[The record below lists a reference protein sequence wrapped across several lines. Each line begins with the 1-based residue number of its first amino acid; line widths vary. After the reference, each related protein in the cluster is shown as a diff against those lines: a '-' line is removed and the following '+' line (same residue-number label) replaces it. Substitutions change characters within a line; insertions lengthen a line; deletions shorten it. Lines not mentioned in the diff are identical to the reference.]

1 MKNKIYTLLS
11 GIAMF
16 FFALNVQAQQTC
28 TLTNAGNVTTSNTPG
43 QCSAQVTVPSPT
55 VGAGCSSTATVVV
68 ASQNF
73 NASTL
78 IPAGWTTSFT
88 GSPAPA
94 SQFGPSFALPAN
106 ANFNGN
112 VARINSNAAFTGA
125 GSGTITSALIGQAP
139 VAGSTYRLRGDYAI
153 RRDFFGPTDQFLVQV
168 SSDGITWVTVFDA
181 PGAPNNA
188 AGSFDVAVTAQ
199 MSTNFRARFT
209 YVYSGW
215 NWWAEFDN
223 IQVVRLDPIPA
234 QIVNSFNNTNN
245 ASGVYPVGTTTITWT
260 VVGTNVTTTQT
271 VTVNDTEAPQITCP
285 AAVTFTLP
293 EGACTVPYFFNI
305 PVTDNCPPGTVTLN
319 GPAGAPVAGQG
330 SALACSAGPNS
341 IITRVNVGSL
351 LPGSL
356 LSGITYVHD
365 QAGAT
370 GTGTG
375 TINVFCAPFNTTN
388 IPYAAGGFTPF
399 AIASFTYG
407 PQFNGQIR
415 TINFANPV
423 AIPANCGAIWIEI
436 IVPTARVVHTPAGT
450 GTNTWIVAPACGLNV
465 PGTFISVGFAL
476 DAAMSIV
483 TVQPPIAAVPFTPS
497 PNPTNINQ
505 YKSGD
510 NLPVGTHCFRYRA
523 TDNAG
528 NNSAVCNW
536 CVTVNPISPITAN
549 MVCNNHVNVSLDANC
564 QVRLN
569 PDMLLEG
576 SNYGCFDN
584 YQIRVW
590 PFGNQAQAT
599 GNVNNV
605 SVAFPCGTHTYEVIN
620 QAGNRCWGTFTIED
634 KTAPTLTCEC
644 ANGFILVPI
653 TSLTS
658 NLTAASPRFARP
670 SVVSVPFGACAP
682 AGVNTYPYQAFTIN
696 IPSAGSRTFT
706 SVSLPGSGTTDNF
719 LALYINSFNPAAPCQ
734 NLVLSNDDT
743 NGLLAAITYNFPGP
757 GTYVLVNT
765 TFSSAPALPSN
776 WAINITGGAVNSS
789 TPCTVACYDVDAF
802 MAQTLTNFTAS
813 SPAALPQAIQNRI
826 SWTPECCG
834 PVTVTISNHKFI
846 NDMCEG
852 GTLVRKWLVRDASG
866 NTAQCEQTFFV
877 TNIGFNQV
885 FIPNTPVDLT
895 CKDATDPE
903 SIVAKTGDVRNGY
916 PYIVRGNTF
925 VPVNGSI
932 CKIFCTYNDTEI
944 TACGA
949 HCHGN
954 KKVIRTWTC
963 LDWCTG
969 QTATVTQVIKATD
982 DEAPTAILKDTV
994 VSTRPWDCTA
1004 DFFVP
1009 NPWELH
1015 DDCDINPQWTV
1026 KGPVGVQIVPAVQ
1039 VVNGQ
1044 TQPHPVYKWR
1054 AVGAPKGVH
1063 TFKYTFVDC
1072 CGNERVLTNQVTVE
1086 DKTPPTPIAK
1096 RDIVIGLVPGYDANG
1111 FPDGQAKLFARDVDN
1126 GSHDNCSAVRLDI
1139 RRPKGPSCG
1148 NDGLITNPATGA
1160 RHNNN
1165 LTFSNRVN
1173 MPNYSPNDTDGAEF
1187 VKFCC
1192 ADLDALDVDANGDGV
1207 INDLDRGFVEVIL
1220 RVWDDGNMN
1229 GIIGDAGDNWNETW
1243 AFVKVEQKVP
1253 PVLTCPPDATIHC
1266 DWAIQTSTTER
1277 SIDGVDFTKTGL
1289 PTAVGVCANP
1299 PIRFRDVLQ
1308 LNQCGIGTINRTF
1321 SITANGVTRQCQ
1333 QRITVAPS
1341 TSTQQWVVTPPS
1353 SSVPEVGCD
1362 GPTEAQIKA
1371 NQPTWVNG
1379 PCDVIG
1385 ISTKKWEFEFE
1396 DGVCKKW
1403 VVEYKLVNWCTNE
1416 ERGPY
1421 TKMFVYKDVVPPTFD
1436 KCRDTMFGVDQNCEI
1451 RFLTLTKRAND
1462 TGGCIENGWI
1472 KWVVIVD
1479 LWADGTPDYEW
1490 SSFLPVGNDVNNANT
1505 GNFNAIQDNNGN
1517 GIKDIYLAPTANGGE
1532 VTIRI
1537 PEPIVGKMS
1546 NHKVTWKATDG
1557 CHNYSTCHEDF
1568 MVADKKPPTPVC
1580 VPLSTALMAD
1590 PDGSGPMRPM
1600 VELWAIDFNVKSF
1613 DNCTDERDLLYTFDN
1628 TAPQVTDKTV
1638 FNRLINIDIPHY
1650 FDKTGGLLR
1659 FPADMTN
1666 AQQRAIV
1673 EKYMRGEENT
1683 AGNGV
1688 IQLWNPAQ
1696 RSSAKVWTDRELA
1709 PNTNK
1714 GNVDVMMSVW
1724 DKKFNVDFC
1733 WTNLQLICNTCPGGT
1748 IGSKVIA
1755 GTVAT
1760 EAGQNVSQVSVSFGS
1775 NQPEYPRAVMTGSNG
1790 QYAMSHL
1797 ELLSYE
1803 VSANKDNDY
1812 TNGVSTLDLVLI
1824 QRHILNQ
1831 QKLNSPYK
1839 LIAADATNDGK
1850 VTAADITELRKLI
1863 LGVTNDLPNNTSWR
1877 FPIAAQTMDA
1887 ENPWP
1892 FAEVISIPA
1901 LIEDMSNQ
1909 NFVAVKVGDVNGSVS
1924 ANVSDP
1930 ALESRSAKV
1939 VRFTAED
1946 RNVAAGER
1954 VAVAISGADFA
1965 DVYGYQFTMNLNGAS
1980 FAEIVPGAV
1989 DMTANNIG
1997 VLASD
2002 VVTMSYASRNGVTV
2016 SDDETLFTVV
2026 LKAEKAGRLSEM
2038 MSIGSAV
2045 TKAEA
2050 YTGADLQVSNVTLSM
2065 RTKEVTAD
2073 VAELFQNEPNPFRGA
2088 TTVSYYLPEASDAVI
2103 TVFDVT
2109 GRVVLVR
2116 KASANKGMNSEVFTK
2131 EQLGAAGVLYYRL
2144 DSGDFTATKKMIVIE

>member
-1 MKNKIYTLLS
+1 LTGNCPESTIISPPVTINGFTGAFATPSYTQLGGGGASINLTAAQLVMTAS
-11 GIAMF
+11 QAGGNCPNARTV
-16 FFALNVQAQQTC
+16 VQFTIPQTGTVSFNWSTVNTDVGWDNFYYAVSSTPFTGGA
-28 TLTNAGNVTTSNTPG
+28 TLTFLSDGTASGMVTGVNATAG
-43 QCSAQVTVPSPT
+43 QYLIFVVESEDCI
-55 VGAGCSSTATVVV
+55 GATITATIT
-68 ASQNF
+68 NF
-73 NASTL
+73 QFNV
-78 IPAGWTTSFT
+78 PG
-88 GSPAPA
+88 
-94 SQFGPSFALPAN
+94 QFGPGFTLQQTGGNAPA
-106 ANFNGN
+106 
-112 VARINSNAAFTGA
+112 A
-125 GSGTITSALIGQAP
+125 GTQVGPGTYTAS
-139 VAGSTYRLRGDYAI
+139 YRLLQG
-153 RRDFFGPTDQFLVQV
+153 GQPTGQQCTATFTVLPQQV
-168 SSDGITWVTVFDA
+168 
-181 PGAPNNA
+181 
-188 AGSFDVAVTAQ
+188 
-199 MSTNFRARFT
+199 
-209 YVYSGW
+209 
-215 NWWAEFDN
+215 
-223 IQVVRLDPIPA
+223 
-234 QIVNSFNNTNN
+234 TNN
-245 ASGVYPVGTTTITWT
+245 
-260 VVGTNVTTTQT
+260 
-271 VTVNDTEAPQITCP
+271 
-285 AAVTFTLP
+285 L
-293 EGACTVPYFFNI
+293 
-305 PVTDNCPPGTVTLN
+305 
-319 GPAGAPVAGQG
+319 
-330 SALACSAGPNS
+330 
-341 IITRVNVGSL
+341 
-351 LPGSL
+351 
-356 LSGITYVHD
+356 
-365 QAGAT
+365 
-370 GTGTG
+370 
-375 TINVFCAPFNTTN
+375 
-388 IPYAAGGFTPF
+388 
-399 AIASFTYG
+399 
-407 PQFNGQIR
+407 
-415 TINFANPV
+415 
-423 AIPANCGAIWIEI
+423 
-436 IVPTARVVHTPAGT
+436 
-450 GTNTWIVAPACGLNV
+450 
-465 PGTFISVGFAL
+465 
-476 DAAMSIV
+476 
-483 TVQPPIAAVPFTPS
+483 
-497 PNPTNINQ
+497 
-505 YKSGD
+505 
-510 NLPVGTHCFRYRA
+510 
-523 TDNAG
+523 
-528 NNSAVCNW
+528 VCNG
-536 CVTVNPISPITAN
+536 
-549 MVCNNHVNVSLDANC
+549 HVNISLDAQCN
-564 QVRLN
+564 VRLN
-569 PDMLLEG
+569 PDMFLEG
-576 SNYGCFDN
+576 SPYGCFDD
-584 YQIRVW
+584 YQIIVW
-590 PFGNQAQAT
+590 PFGNQAQKT
-599 GNVNNV
+599 GNLNGLNV
-605 SVAFPCGTHTYEVIN
+605 ALPCGNHTYEIIN
-620 QAGNRCWGTFTIED
+620 KTGNRCWGTFTIED
-634 KTAPTLTCEC
+634 KLPPVLTCDC
-644 ANGFILVPI
+644 ANGFILNPV
-653 TSLTS
+653 TSLVSTL
-658 NLTAASPRFARP
+658 NAQSPRAARA
-670 SVVSVPFGACAP
+670 SVVSTPFGACTPTVA
-682 AGVNTYPYQAFTIN
+682 VTYPYEAFTIN
-696 IPSAGSRTFT
+696 IPSAGVRTFT
-706 SVSLPGSGTTDNF
+706 AVHNGLGGTTDNF
-719 LALYINSFNPAAPCQ
+719 MSLYINSYNPAAPCQ

-743 NGLLAAITYNFPGP
+743 NGLQAAITYNFPGP

-765 TFSSAPALPSN
+765 TFSTAPALPST
-776 WAINITGGAVNSS
+776 WSINITGGTVN
-789 TPCTVACYDVDAF
+789 TAQPCNVPCYDVDAF
-802 MAQTLTNFTAS
+802 MAQTVNGTFS
-813 SPAALPQAIQNRI
+813 SPAALPASIQNRI
-826 SWTPECCG
+826 SWAPECCG
-834 PVTVTISNHKFI
+834 PVTVTISNHREI
-846 NDMCEG
+846 SDVCQG
-852 GTLVRKWLVRDASG
+852 GILRRRWLVRDASG
-866 NTAQCEQTFFV
+866 NTAQCEQIFNV
-877 TNIGFNQV
+877 TNINSV
-885 FIPNTPVDLT
+885 FAPNTPVELS
-895 CKDATDPE
+895 CKNGDVTPEAIAT
-903 SIVAKTGDVRNGY
+903 ITGDVRNAY
-916 PYIVRGNTF
+916 PYFVDGNRIF
-925 VPVNGSI
+925 PVNPNL
-932 CKIFCTYNDTEI
+932 CKIFCTYNDI
-944 TACGA
+944 VIDACGP

-954 KKVIRTWTC
+954 KKVLRNWTC
-963 LDWCTG
+963 LNWCNG
-969 QTATVTQVIKATD
+969 ANQSVVQVIKAVDT
-982 DEAPTAILKDTV
+982 EAPTAILKDTT

-1004 DFFVP
+1004 DFFIP

-1015 DDCDINPQWTV
+1015 DNCDINPSWSV

-1039 VVNGQ
+1039 VVNGVA
-1044 TQPHPVYKWR
+1044 QPHPVYKWR

-1072 CGNERVLTNQVTVE
+1072 CGNERILTNEITVL

-1111 FPDGQAKLFARDVDN
+1111 LPDGQAKLFAKDVDN

-1173 MPNYSPNDTDGAEF
+1173 LPNYSPNDTDGADF

-1277 SIDGVDFTKTGL
+1277 SIDGVDFTKTGI
-1289 PTAVGVCANP
+1289 PSAVGVCANP

-1353 SSVPEVGCD
+1353 SAVVDVSCD
-1362 GPTEAQIKA
+1362 GPTDAQINA
-1371 NQPTWVNG
+1371 NRPTWVNG

-1385 ISTKKWEFEFE
+1385 ISHKKWQFDFE
-1396 DGVCKKW
+1396 DGVCRKW

-1421 TKMFVYKDVVPPTFD
+1421 TKMFVYKDPTPPAFD
-1436 KCRDTMFGVDQNCEI
+1436 NCRDTMFGVDQNCEL
-1451 RFLTLTKRAND
+1451 RFLTLTKRVTDA
-1462 TGGCIENGWI
+1462 GGCIENGWI

-1505 GNFNAIQDNNGN
+1505 GNFAAIQDNNGN
-1517 GIKDIYLAPTANGGE
+1517 GIKDIYLAPTANGGT

-1568 MVADKKPPTPVC
+1568 MVADKKAPTPVC

-1590 PDGSGPMRPM
+1590 PDGAGPMLPM

-1613 DNCTDERDLLYTFDN
+1613 DNCTEERDLLYTFDN
-1628 TAPQVTDKTV
+1628 VAPQVDDKLV

-1666 AQQRAIV
+1666 AAQRAIV

-1696 RSSAKVWTDRELA
+1696 RSSARVWSSNSLVPGQPYTDV
-1709 PNTNK
+1709 N
-1714 GNVDVMMSVW
+1714 VMMSVW

-1733 WTNLQLICNTCPGGT
+1733 WTNLKLICNQCPGGSP
-1748 IGSKVIA
+1748 GSRVIA

-1760 EAGQNVSQVSVSFGS
+1760 EAGQTVSQVSVSFSS
-1775 NQPEYPRAVMTGSNG
+1775 NQPEYPRAIMTGSNG

-1797 ELLSYE
+1797 EYMNYE

-1839 LIAADATNDGK
+1839 LIAADATNDGR

-1892 FAEVISIPA
+1892 FAEVISIPT
-1901 LIEDMSNQ
+1901 LTEDMSNQ
-1909 NFVAVKVGDVNGSVS
+1909 NFVAVKVGDVNGSVT

-1946 RNVAAGER
+1946 RNVAAGES

-1965 DVYGYQFTMNLNGAS
+1965 DVYGYQFTMSLNGAS